1 MGLMKTLTITE
12 AKKNLGKWLTA
23 AARGED
29 VGIIAGGVILQVKP
43 VEVRPVA
50 PLEIHRMD
58 YEYARR
64 EYGVTKSEYDRFIK
78 RLDDEYAEA
87 KRAGTLVTIEN
98 PTFEKLEKAISNHA
112 GVSKAARG
120 TRAARPQRRVAR
132 AA

>member
-1 MGLMKTLTITE
+1 MGDMKTLTITE
-12 AKKNLGKWLTA
+12 AKKNLGKWLNA
-23 AARGED
+23 AAKGQD
-29 VGIIAGGVILQVKP
+29 VGIIAGGVILQLRP
-43 VEVRPVA
+43 VEVRPVG
-50 PLEIHRMD
+50 PLEIRRMD
-58 YEYARR
+58 YEYARQ
-64 EYGVTKSEYDRFIK
+64 EYGVTKPEYDRFIT
-78 RLDDEYAEA
+78 RLDDEYEEA